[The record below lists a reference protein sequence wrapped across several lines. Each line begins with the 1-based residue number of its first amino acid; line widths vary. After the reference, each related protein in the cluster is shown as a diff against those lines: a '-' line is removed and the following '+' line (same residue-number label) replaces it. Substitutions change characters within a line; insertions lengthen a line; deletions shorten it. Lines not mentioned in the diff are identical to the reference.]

1 MTSDIPLVRHFM
13 TANPLIIDGGL
24 SLADAF
30 SRMFQ
35 AHIRH
40 LPVYVGGHLVGILSD
55 RDIAHVSA
63 VRGIDPNKCTAE
75 QACTPNPYVC
85 SPDAPLEQVV
95 QTLADHKFGAAL
107 VMEHGQLLGVFTV
120 VDALQALTAL
130 LRRDAVQAV
139 DPAHRWFTEA
149 SAAPMA
155 AQ

>member
-1 MTSDIPLVRHFM
+1 MCSHVPLVRHFM
-13 TANPLIIDGGL
+13 TVNPLTIDGGL
-24 SLADAF
+24 SLTDAF
-30 SRMFQ
+30 TRMFQ

-55 RDIAHVSA
+55 RDIAHLSA
-63 VRGIDPNKCTAE
+63 IRGVDPDKFTAE

-95 QTLADHKFGAAL
+95 QTLAEHKFGAAL
-107 VMEHGQLLGVFTV
+107 VMEHCQLLGMFTV

-139 DPAHRWFTEA
+139 DPAHRWFTAA
-149 SAAPMA
+149 SAATVV
-155 AQ
+155 Q